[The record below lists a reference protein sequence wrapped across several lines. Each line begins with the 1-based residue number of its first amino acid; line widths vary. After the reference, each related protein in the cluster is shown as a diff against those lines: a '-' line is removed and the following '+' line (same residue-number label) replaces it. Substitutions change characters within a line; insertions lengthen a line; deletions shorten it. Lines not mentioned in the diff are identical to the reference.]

1 MSTRIAPP
9 PTPPRPPLTRLAA
22 EEARS
27 RDERRAVWGFVWILF
42 GFKMATVVAIFAAAR
57 TEEAAVLLAVTTWYW
72 LPIPIVAVAGT
83 LLFRYRLH
91 KVRRRR
97 EQLRRA
103 EWLIEEVPETAESTR
118 MRS

>member
-1 MSTRIAPP
+1 MAAKLPIPMTAPP
-9 PTPPRPPLTRLAA
+9 SSYEAEAA
-22 EEARS
+22 REQS
-27 RDERRAVWGFVWILF
+27 ERRAVWGFVWVLF
-42 GFKMATVVAIFAAAR
+42 GFKMATVAAIVVVARSEEAVVLAAA
-57 TEEAAVLLAVTTWYW
+57 TTWYF

-103 EWLIEEVPETAESTR
+103 EWLLDDGNA
-118 MRS
+118 